1 MTLTYEEFK
10 KIVPKE
16 TSEFVDLFLP
26 YWYSYVRFDEI
37 ISLSQIKVVSA
48 KAKEF
53 VSMLNALSQMK
64 EYRVFLGTCGY
75 KKNYLNIAKSVVSK
89 NEIIFEQCNYLF
101 DFLIDDVNFRC
112 LYPLD
117 IVKHLLQEYSFD
129 KDIYKSLF
137 RGMKGKE
144 FTGQIEKYQ
153 EEKDRETEHH

>member
-75 KKNYLNIAKSVVSK
+75 KK
-89 NEIIFEQCNYLF
+89 II
-101 DFLIDDVNFRC
+101 LILPKV
-112 LYPLD
+112 
-117 IVKHLLQEYSFD
+117 
-129 KDIYKSLF
+129 
-137 RGMKGKE
+137 
-144 FTGQIEKYQ
+144 
-153 EEKDRETEHH
+153 